1 MAILWCAPDPPALGR
16 VGMTPATQSSR
27 MAWSDRPSNGAT
39 CDGEHTSGSSIPP
52 VARMMRQA
60 FMERHPWIALP
71 CVQDRGWSIVISV
84 PLEHV
89 VFLANPG

>member
-1 MAILWCAPDPPALGR
+1 
-16 VGMTPATQSSR
+16 
-27 MAWSDRPSNGAT
+27 
-39 CDGEHTSGSSIPP
+39 

-60 FMERHPWIALP
+60 FMERRPWIALP